1 MATIAGDA
9 PYEERSLF
17 VRKATGLVRGWSVH
31 DAFIYA
37 TFSINLITLGLYIF
51 ADGPFIPKGSLLLAI
66 ILSGAY
72 LCFQTIVYAA
82 LIAVMPRAGGDYVWV
97 SRVIGGGI
105 GFVLAVCGWWFIN
118 WHWVPIYA
126 NILIKEFFQPLGAV
140 LGWDGFVSFWGEAKG
155 VFWAS
160 VITAVLAAIFI
171 SLGMR
176 GYAKLQ
182 KICFYSGMAGL
193 LIIFGLLIFHSKSDF
208 HSAFNHYAHSTYG
221 STSTDAYNATIKDGT
236 YSGASS
242 LGGLA
247 FGSTILLVPMIA
259 FFNLWSNWGATL
271 YGEVRGASDFRK
283 NIYAMAGALVFTTIL
298 AIVFLLLI
306 AHTMGWNFY
315 NSANNAWWAGKDQ
328 MGGVWPYPVTLAT
341 FFVSPWLQFI
351 VILLMSLWFFGWV
364 GTVFLTASRVIFA
377 TAFDRILPEWAA
389 RVDRRGT
396 PYFAIL
402 IMLGPSLVIA
412 YFYAY
417 NSKFTSWTLDAT
429 LVIAVTFVGSTVAAG
444 LLPYR
449 KPEIYNAS
457 PIAKYRIAGLPL
469 ITAAAVLFLAYLGF
483 CIYKWL
489 QDDVYGSNNTDSLIY
504 MGCLYAVAL
513 IIYVGSRIVRRRQGM
528 DLGMVYNEIPAE

>member
-1 MATIAGDA
+1 MATTAGDM
-9 PYEERSLF
+9 PYQERSLF
-17 VRKATGLVRGWSVH
+17 VRKATGLVRGWSVQ

-51 ADGPFIPKGSLLLAI
+51 SFGPFIPGASLLLAVA
-66 ILSGAY
+66 LSGAY
-72 LCFQTIVYAA
+72 LLFQTIVYAS

-126 NILIKEFFQPLGAV
+126 NILVKEFFQPLAAV
-140 LGWDGFVSFWGEAKG
+140 IGWDRGITFWGEPKG
-155 VFWAS
+155 IFTAS
-160 VITAVLAAIFI
+160 VITAVLAAFFI

-182 KICFYSGMAGL
+182 KLCFLGGL
-193 LIIFGLLIFHSKSDF
+193 IGLAIVFGLLLFHSKDAF
-208 HSAFNHYAHSTYG
+208 INAFN
-221 STSTDAYNATIKDGT
+221 DGAADQ
-236 YSGASS
+236 YGASGNAYQATLDKGGYEGAGN

-247 FGSTILLVPMIA
+247 FGSTVLLIPMIA

-283 NIYAMAGALVFTTIL
+283 NIYAMAGALVTTSIA
-298 AIVFLLLI
+298 AIIFFLLI
-306 AHTMGWNFY
+306 SKTMGWDFY
-315 NSANNAWWAGKDQ
+315 NSANNAFWSGTDS

-341 FFVSPWLQFI
+341 FFISPWLQFI

-377 TAFDRILPEWAA
+377 TAFDRILPE
-389 RVDRRGT
+389 RVAQVSKNGV
-396 PYFAIL
+396 PYYAIL
-402 IMLGPSLVIA
+402 IMFVPALVIA

-417 NSKFTSWTLDAT
+417 NSTFTSWTLDAT

-444 LLPYR
+444 ILPFT
-449 KPEIYNAS
+449 KPAIYNAS
-457 PIAKYRIAGLPL
+457 PIARYKIGPVPL
-469 ITAAAVLFLAYLGF
+469 ITIAAVAFLAFLGF
-483 CIYKWL
+483 CIYYWL
-489 QDDVYGSNNTDSLIY
+489 KDDVYGSNDKGSLIY
-504 MGCLYAVAL
+504 MGCLYGVAL
-513 IIYVGSRIVRRRQGM
+513 AIYVVSRIVRKRQGM
-528 DLGMVYNEIPAE
+528 DLKMIYNEIPAE